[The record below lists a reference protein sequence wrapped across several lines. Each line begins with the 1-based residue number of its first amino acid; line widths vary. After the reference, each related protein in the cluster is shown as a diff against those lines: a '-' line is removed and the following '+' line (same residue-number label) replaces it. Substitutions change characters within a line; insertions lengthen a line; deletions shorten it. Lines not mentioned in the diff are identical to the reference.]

1 MLIILIGNNGNILT
15 DGNGRKKEF
24 KENYKR
30 TKNLYNALKEDKESV
45 LFASEHYE
53 KDNIFLK
60 LYNKIENVNIKEEK
74 EIIPT
79 FIPCIEKKEILIVL
93 LCIVL
98 MVHFNF
104 CMLT

>member
-1 MLIILIGNNGNILT
+1 M
-15 DGNGRKKEF
+15 
-24 KENYKR
+24 
-30 TKNLYNALKEDKESV
+30 YNALKEDKESV

-74 EIIPT
+74 EITPT
-79 FIPCIEKKEILIVL
+79 FIPFIEKKEILIVL

>member
-1 MLIILIGNNGNILT
+1 M
-15 DGNGRKKEF
+15 
-24 KENYKR
+24 
-30 TKNLYNALKEDKESV
+30 YNALKEDKESV

-79 FIPCIEKKEILIVL
+79 FIPFIEKKEILIVL

>member
-1 MLIILIGNNGNILT
+1 MEE
-15 DGNGRKKEF
+15 KKKENEF

-30 TKNLYNALKEDKESV
+30 TKNLCNALKEDEESV
-45 LFASEHYE
+45 LFASEQLNNQLIKKVKKSNYE

-79 FIPCIEKKEILIVL
+79 FIPFIEKKRY
-93 LCIVL
+93 
-98 MVHFNF
+98 
-104 CMLT
+104 